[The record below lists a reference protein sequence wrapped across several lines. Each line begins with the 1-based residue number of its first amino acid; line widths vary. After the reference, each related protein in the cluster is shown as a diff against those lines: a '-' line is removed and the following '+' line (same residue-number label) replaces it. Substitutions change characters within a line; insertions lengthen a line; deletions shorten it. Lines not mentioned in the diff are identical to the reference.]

1 MNPPTNQPSQ
11 QPGSEDTYR
20 TAAPK
25 APQHKVREQPQGST
39 EEAAQYQVPIPPPSH
54 PRQFRAI
61 GIVKG
66 IFLPSQDKL
75 TQGAL
80 LTSQETTIDTVLLGK
95 MISLVKKHLDIAKP
109 HLWVVY
115 PRTRQEDDQ
124 LHFQIAGVW
133 EPETLQLPPD
143 DNAESTIPAIEDGYF
158 SIRGE
163 VIFYSVEKET
173 VVVKIRQSPKK
184 PGERPKFFK
193 LKLKGVLP
201 DRPLHQFW
209 DLRISLQGTAL
220 TIKEGTSLGP
230 ASKRKVF
237 KKDFNKSK
245 SWSKKPRRRIPSD
258 EPSVPNKTNTGASN
272 SFQRPIKKRSEKGNE
287 S

>member
-1 MNPPTNQPSQ
+1 MNSPINQPSQ
-11 QPGSEDTYR
+11 PSEAEDTYQA
-20 TAAPK
+20 TSK
-25 APQHKVREQPQGST
+25 ASQHETREQPQEST
-39 EEAAQYQVPIPPPSH
+39 EETLHHLVPIPAPSH
-54 PRQFRAI
+54 PKQFRAI
-61 GIVKG
+61 GVVKG
-66 IFLPSQDKL
+66 IFLPSQEKL

-80 LTSQETTIDTVLLGK
+80 LTSQETAIDTVLLGK
-95 MISLVKKHLDIAKP
+95 MISLVKKHLDITKP

-133 EPETLQLPPD
+133 EPETLQLPLD
-143 DNAESTIPAIEDGYF
+143 KNSDAIIPTVEDGYF

-173 VVVKIRQSPKK
+173 VIIKIRQSAKK
-184 PGERPKFFK
+184 QGEKPKFFK

-209 DLRISLQGTAL
+209 DLRISLQGTSL

-230 ASKRKVF
+230 VSKRKVF
-237 KKDFNKSK
+237 KKDLNKSK
-245 SWSKKPRRRIPSD
+245 SWSKKPRRRIASD
-258 EPSVPNKTNTGASN
+258 ETSDSTQTNTGASN
-272 SFQRPIKKRSEKGNE
+272 SFQRPIKKRSAKNDE